1 MDITLI
7 IEIIILVILILLSAF
22 FSGVETAL
30 TSMTKLRI
38 KQLLEKEVSKTNVI
52 NVWVKKSDKLLISLL
67 VGNNIANIGAAS
79 LGALVVERLLPAG
92 GSFSKAVAISWGLVT
107 FLILTFG
114 EIVPKSFARK
124 HAEKVSI
131 VCLPYLIVISFIL
144 TPFNKIFLLIVR
156 VFMRIIGSKYEV
168 PPAKITEEEIKTIVS
183 VGGKEGVIPEQEKEL
198 IHSIF
203 EFGDTI
209 VREIMTPRVDIIA
222 VSEHESLESTKNL
235 IRKTFYSKIPVYRK
249 NLDDIK
255 GIFYAKDFIVEKAGK
270 IEKGTS
276 LKASNITRG
285 AFFVPETKRIS
296 ALLKEMQRKKVHI
309 AIVLDEYGGTSGLVT
324 LEDILEEIVGEIR
337 DEFDVDEH
345 PITAIGEN
353 EYIFDARLSIDEI
366 NKFLDG
372 KVRMLE
378 GDDYDT
384 VGGFIIEYLGKI
396 PKQGDKINIENFTI
410 DVLKADDKTVRSI
423 KLTIRVKKEEKNVKE
438 D

>member
-1 MDITLI
+1 MDISLI
-7 IEIIILVILILLSAF
+7 IEVIILAILIFLSAF

-38 KQLLEKEVSKTNVI
+38 KQLLEKEVSRANVI
-52 NVWVKKSDKLLISLL
+52 NVWVKRSDKLLISIL
-67 VGNNIANIGAAS
+67 VGNNIVNIGAAS

-92 GSFSKAVAISWGLVT
+92 GSLGKAVAISWGLVT

-114 EIVPKSFARK
+114 EIIPKSFARK
-124 HAEKVSI
+124 YAEKVSI
-131 VCLPYLIVISFIL
+131 ICLPYLIFISFLL

-156 VFMRIIGSKYEV
+156 VFMRTIGSKYEV
-168 PPAKITEEEIKTIVS
+168 IPTKITEEEIKSIVN
-183 VGGKEGVIPEQEKEL
+183 VGQKEGVIPEEEKEL

-235 IRKTFYSKIPVYRK
+235 VRKTLYSKIPVYGK
-249 NLDDIK
+249 NFDDIK

-270 IEKGTS
+270 IEEETS
-276 LKASNITRG
+276 LKASNITRE

-296 ALLKEMQRKKVHI
+296 SLLKEMQRKKIHI

-345 PITAIGEN
+345 LVTAIGEN
-353 EYIFDARLSIDEI
+353 EYVFDARLSIDEA

-372 KVRMLE
+372 KVRIPE

-396 PKQGDKINIENFTI
+396 PKRGDKVNIEDFTI

-423 KLTIRVKKEEKNVKE
+423 KLIISKKEEGKNVEE